1 MNVEEEKYM
10 RKPTKIRQSVHTKAK
25 NFVYLQS
32 QDNDKTQQQTINI
45 QPSTI
50 NIQPSTINI
59 QPSTLNNKQ

>member
-32 QDNDKTQQQTINI
+32 QDNDKTQQQTIN
-45 QPSTI
+45 
-50 NIQPSTINI
+50 NK
-59 QPSTLNNKQ
+59 PSTLNNKQ